1 MYGTSQEISLERA
14 SVLDRCLAR
23 RYTGGAGFET
33 LGCAQNLANPLR
45 KARVRRGLRLGA
57 APPSLANTLAETE
70 AQDPKQ
76 TLTWETL
83 EALQAW

>member
-1 MYGTSQEISLERA
+1 MVGA
-14 SVLDRCLAR
+14 
-23 RYTGGAGFET
+23 GGAGFET

-57 APPSLANTLAETE
+57 APLSLANILAVSAETK
-70 AQDPKQ
+70 AQAPKQ
-76 TLTWETL
+76 TLTWETWETL